1 MRKAWEEGEEPV
13 RDQAT
18 TRVRGNPSAI
28 DIGKGVCFRVQ
39 SCNKHYKLPN
49 PPCITLTLSDFCTDG
64 SKGQRCRAAVEADS
78 AQLRV
83 KIDPWTQPYVVGV
96 RRTTWMSKLIAYVQ
110 THNGKW
116 HENMIF
122 PFVMRRDADL
132 NHLSPMGKKR
142 VADTVAHP
150 RSGSEL
156 RSGGTLW
163 GVAIGGGI
171 CPCRQGVY

>member
-18 TRVRGNPSAI
+18 TRVRGDPTAI

-39 SCNKHYKLPN
+39 SCNKHYKLPH

-78 AQLRV
+78 AQWRV

-96 RRTTWMSKLIAYVQ
+96 RRTTWMSRLIAYVQ

-116 HENMIF
+116 HKNMIF
-122 PFVMRRDADL
+122 PSVMRRMLTSTTCHRWTRSEWLTRLHIRAVDL
-132 NHLSPMGKKR
+132 
-142 VADTVAHP
+142 
-150 RSGSEL
+150 GSVLVE
-156 RSGGTLW
+156 RYG
-163 GVAIGGGI
+163 
-171 CPCRQGVY
+171 